1 MLSRSASTSFRLA
14 AKRSAGSSSP
24 SSSLRSN
31 NTAAQVNRFPNSA
44 VIRSLTTN
52 PLSTTTSSTNSH
64 YHHVVQRKI
73 LRETISRAALAS
85 STTSNTTTSLTI
97 TRAKSSSSA
106 AAAASTLLDYND
118 DDDDIEEPLLGRRT
132 RQEAWMVNLNRGN
145 NDNEWLTGPRS
156 PEWYTGKQPTHCPGS
171 SSVDN
176 NGQQQT
182 TTTTT
187 TLRSLPLP
195 NLSQVTRQAALEY
208 FDNSWTLFEML
219 FAGLKGDEP
228 FYRPPVHGLRHPQI
242 FYYGHTPCLYIN
254 KLRVAGVLD
263 KPVNAYFESIFEV
276 GVDEMLWDDM
286 HKNDMVWP
294 TVSEVHE
301 YRKDV
306 YDTIVQ
312 AIKTHPSL
320 EDKGGAQP
328 VTVNQDHPM
337 WALFMGFE
345 HERIH
350 LETSSVL
357 FRETPIELVQTPAH
371 FPPLHPSVYNS
382 TSKASHP
389 VEGEDYPPNR
399 MIHVTGKDIKLGK
412 PLDFPSYGWDNEYGE
427 RTITDVPDFY
437 ASEHMVTNGEFWQFV
452 AEGGYRNKSYWCED
466 GWAWRTHRNL
476 KWPFF
481 WKQIGPAG
489 SHEYGLRT
497 IFEEVPMR
505 WDWPVDVTYYESKAF
520 CRYKSEKDGG
530 GGGSPTSRPYRLL
543 TEAEHQIIRDPRHNL
558 DAARADVS
566 ADKVM
571 VTAGSEFAYGDTAA
585 NLNMAYSSSSPV
597 DAFPPSESGHR
608 DTVGNNWEWTEDH
621 FNPLKNFE
629 VHHVYDDFSTP
640 CFDGKHSMIV
650 GGSFMSTGDEAS
662 VFARFHFRPHFLQH
676 SGFRLVASEEDAPAT
691 QLFPG
696 SFAGQAAARDETE
709 VVVDTSNAT
718 DENNVYESDDLL
730 AMYLGLHFPLSG
742 SNEDVRPIMH
752 HEHAPT
758 HGLRF
763 PQRVAE
769 LVCKLEPERTNNRA
783 LDVGCAVGGSSFE
796 LAKSFEHVEAF
807 DFSNSFV
814 DAAKRIQSGEELS
827 FRIPVEG
834 DISADVSVV
843 NEPGVDS
850 DVMQRVNF
858 FQGDAC
864 ALSEY
869 AESKEG
875 FGTFDAVMLSNLLC
889 RLPDPMAALNAM
901 PKIVNKGGVVVMV
914 TPFTWLEEFTPKS
927 KWLGGFHD
935 PVSQE
940 PLYSKDNLKKI
951 MESLGFEKIHE
962 EQMPLVIR
970 EHQRKY
976 QYILSEATGWR
987 KM

>member
-1 MLSRSASTSFRLA
+1 MISAAMLSRSAS
-14 AKRSAGSSSP
+14 
-24 SSSLRSN
+24 SSLRM
-31 NTAAQVNRFPNSA
+31 AANRATST
-44 VIRSLTTN
+44 IRPTGRHHPMRLRSITTRQH
-52 PLSTTTSSTNSH
+52 PLPTITVH
-64 YHHVVQRKI
+64 RKI
-73 LRETISRAALAS
+73 HRENASAALGTNAIINKRS
-85 STTSNTTTSLTI
+85 
-97 TRAKSSSSA
+97 KSSG
-106 AAAASTLLDYND
+106 AAAASMEFD
-118 DDDDIEEPLLGRRT
+118 DDDTTATTTYVSSTDDDLAART
-132 RQEAWMVNLNRGN
+132 RQEAWMVNLNRG
-145 NDNEWLTGPRS
+145 DNEWLTGPRS
-156 PEWYTGKQPTHCPGS
+156 KEWYTGKSPKHCPGADS
-171 SSVDN
+171 HGV
-176 NGQQQT
+176 
-182 TTTTT
+182 
-187 TLRSLPLP
+187 LRSLPLP
-195 NLSQVTRQAALEY
+195 NLSNVTRQAALEY

-219 FAGLKGDEP
+219 FAGLKGEEP

-254 KLRVAGVLD
+254 KLRVAGVLE

-294 TVSEVHE
+294 KVSEVYE

-306 YDTIVQ
+306 YDTIVD
-312 AIKTHPSL
+312 AIKTHPCL
-320 EDKGGAQP
+320 DDKGGAEP

-371 FPPLHPSVYNS
+371 FPTLHPSVYNT
-382 TSKASHP
+382 TSKATQP
-389 VEGEDYPPNR
+389 VEGEDFPANQ
-399 MIHVTGKDIKLGK
+399 MIAVKGNDIKLGK

-427 RTITDVPDFY
+427 RTMNVPDFH

-452 AEGGYRNKSYWCED
+452 ADGGYRNEKYWCED

-481 WKQIGPAG
+481 WKQVGPAG

-520 CRYKSEKDGG
+520 CKYKSERD
-530 GGGSPTSRPYRLL
+530 GSPTSKPYRLL
-543 TEAEHQIIRDPRHNL
+543 TEAEHQIIRDPRHSL
-558 DAARADVS
+558 DAAREDVS

-571 VTAGSEFAYGDTAA
+571 VTAGSEFAYGETAA

-608 DTVGNNWEWTEDH
+608 DTIGNNWEWTEDH

-696 SFAGQAAARDETE
+696 SFSGQAAARDEAEE
-709 VVVDTSNAT
+709 VDLSPSSE
-718 DENNVYESDDLL
+718 DNVYESDDLL

-742 SNEDVRPIMH
+742 SKENVNPIMQ

-769 LVCKLEPERTNNRA
+769 LVRKLEPETTNNRA

-807 DFSNSFV
+807 DFSSNFV
-814 DAAKRIQSGEELS
+814 EAAKRIQSGEELS

-834 DISADVSVV
+834 EISEEVSVV

-850 DVMQRVNF
+850 EVMKRVNF

-869 AESKEG
+869 ANSKEG

-940 PLYSKDNLKKI
+940 PLYSKDNLKQI

-987 KM
+987 RM

>member
-1 MLSRSASTSFRLA
+1 MISAAAARSRSVF
-14 AKRSAGSSSP
+14 
-24 SSSLRSN
+24 SSLRLVMTSRGAITGSKIRPLRHDPPMRSITTLDVLTTSN
-31 NTAAQVNRFPNSA
+31 NTIGNRFNSC
-44 VIRSLTTN
+44 RTT
-52 PLSTTTSSTNSH
+52 
-64 YHHVVQRKI
+64 
-73 LRETISRAALAS
+73 LRENAAAARTISTR
-85 STTSNTTTSLTI
+85 
-97 TRAKSSSSA
+97 RAKSSGAAVASA
-106 AAAASTLLDYND
+106 LEYD
-118 DDDDIEEPLLGRRT
+118 DDDTPPASYKDVERT
-132 RQEAWMVNLNRGN
+132 RKEAWMVNLDRG
-145 NDNEWLTGPRS
+145 DNEWLTGPRS
-156 PEWYTGKQPTHCPGS
+156 NEWYTGKSPLHCPG
-171 SSVDN
+171 VDSK
-176 NGQQQT
+176 GI
-182 TTTTT
+182 
-187 TLRSLPLP
+187 LRSLPLP
-195 NLSQVTRQAALEY
+195 NLSGVTRQAALEY

-254 KLRVAGVLD
+254 KLRVAGVLE

-294 TVSEVHE
+294 TVSEVYE

-306 YDTIVQ
+306 YDTIVH
-312 AIKTHPSL
+312 AIRTHPCL
-320 EDKGGAQP
+320 DDKGGAEP
-328 VTVNQDHPM
+328 VSLNQDHPM
-337 WALFMGFE
+337 WSLFMGFE

-357 FRETPIELVQTPAH
+357 FRETPIELVQRPAH
-371 FPPLHPSVYNS
+371 FPTLHPSVYNN
-382 TSKASHP
+382 TSKATQP
-389 VEGEDYPPNR
+389 VEGVDFPANQ
-399 MIHVTGKDIKLGK
+399 MIPVKGKDIKLGK

-427 RTITDVPDFY
+427 RSMTVPDFY

-452 AEGGYRNKSYWCED
+452 ADGGYRNKKYWCED

-481 WKQIGPAG
+481 WKQVGPAG

-505 WDWPVDVTYYESKAF
+505 WDWPVDVTYYESKAY
-520 CRYKSEKDGG
+520 CKYKSERDGD
-530 GGGSPTSRPYRLL
+530 SPTSKPYRLL
-543 TEAEHQIIRDPRHNL
+543 TEVEHHIIRHPRHSL
-558 DAARADVS
+558 DAARDDVS

-571 VTAGSEFAYGDTAA
+571 VTSGSEFAHGETAA

-597 DAFPPSESGHR
+597 DSFPPSESGHR
-608 DTVGNNWEWTEDH
+608 DTIGNNWEWTEDH

-696 SFAGQAAARDETE
+696 SFAGQAAARDEETQ
-709 VVVDTSNAT
+709 VDDTPST
-718 DENNVYESDDLL
+718 DNNVYETDDSL

-742 SNEDVRPIMH
+742 SKENIHPIMQ

-769 LVCKLEPERTNNRA
+769 LLCKLKPVRTNNRA

-807 DFSNSFV
+807 DFSNNFV
-814 DAAKRIQSGEELS
+814 EAAKRIQAGEELS
-827 FRIPVEG
+827 FRVPVEG
-834 DISADVSVV
+834 DISEEVSVV
-843 NEPGVDS
+843 HDQGVDS
-850 DVMQRVNF
+850 DVMKRVNF

-869 AESKEG
+869 ADSKEE
-875 FGTFDAVMLSNLLC
+875 FTFDAVMLSNLLC

-901 PKIVNKGGVVVMV
+901 PRIVNKGGIVVMV

-940 PLYSKDNLKKI
+940 PLYSKDNLKQI

-976 QYILSEATGWR
+976 QYILSEASGWR
-987 KM
+987 KL